1 MTMDTRSIV
10 SRALEE
16 IQAEQS
22 PRETK
27 ANTWVVIVGGVLTVV
42 AAGLTYGLDHLL
54 IPSDYSG
61 YVVSAVAFIGYVLTA
76 LKISKTPNSV
86 TPTNSSKVLNK
97 VQELLQ
103 QLPETVQD
111 RVEQARSESTSRVE
125 QWIQEATGV
134 SVDLDGSDIVEQA
147 RVEAAAATAGLTG
160 QGLDHAYADEYVGDH
175 RVAE

>member
-1 MTMDTRSIV
+1 MTMDTRGIV
-10 SRALEE
+10 SQALAE

-22 PRETK
+22 PREAK

-42 AAGLTYGLDHLL
+42 AAGLTYALDHLL

-61 YVVSAVAFIGYVLTA
+61 YAVSAVAFIGYVLTA

-97 VQELLQ
+97 VQELLE

-111 RVEQARSESTSRVE
+111 RVEQ
-125 QWIQEATGV
+125 WIQESTGV
-134 SVDLDGSDIVEQA
+134 AIDLDGSDIVEQA
-147 RVEAAAATAGLTG
+147 RVEAAAVTAGLTG
-160 QGLDHAYADEYVGDH
+160 QGLDHAYSDEYVGDH

>member
-1 MTMDTRSIV
+1 MTMDTRGIV
-10 SRALEE
+10 SQALAE

-22 PRETK
+22 PREAK

-42 AAGLTYGLDHLL
+42 AAGLTYALDHLL

-61 YVVSAVAFIGYVLTA
+61 YAVSAVAFIGYVLTA

-97 VQELLQ
+97 VQELLE

-111 RVEQARSESTSRVE
+111 RVENVRSESTSRVE
-125 QWIQEATGV
+125 QWIQESTGV
-134 SVDLDGSDIVEQA
+134 AIDLDGSDIVEQA
-147 RVEAAAATAGLTG
+147 RVEAAAVTAGLTG
-160 QGLDHAYADEYVGDH
+160 QGLDHAYSDEYVGDH